1 MNRWTKK
8 TEDYM
13 KAAKEREN
21 EKAILAYQTLKKIG
35 DGRTYLEVRDILDR
49 MEKQLSSWISATP
62 CRPSEY
68 ALDRHGYIVWP
79 PVEETTDGADAT
91 DQ

>member
-1 MNRWTKK
+1 MDKK

-62 CRPSEY
+62 CRNCS
-68 ALDRHGYIVWP
+68 
-79 PVEETTDGADAT
+79 
-91 DQ
+91 